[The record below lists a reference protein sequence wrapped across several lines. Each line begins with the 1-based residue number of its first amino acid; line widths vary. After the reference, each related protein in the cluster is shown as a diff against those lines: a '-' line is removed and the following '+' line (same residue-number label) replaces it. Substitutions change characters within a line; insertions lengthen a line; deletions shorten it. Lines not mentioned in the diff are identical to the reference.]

1 MALIAVI
8 DYGMGNLHSV
18 AKALEH
24 VAPEQSVVVTHDHN
38 LLMAADRVVLPGV
51 GAMRDCMQAMH
62 DAGVAELI
70 PELARTRPFLGICV
84 GMQALL
90 EHSEENGGVDTLGLF
105 PGQVIRFNDGQLDSA
120 GRPMKVPHMGWSPV
134 HQSIDHP
141 LWHGIADASRFYF
154 VHSYYVAQNDALP
167 IAARCHYQVEFA
179 AAIAQDCVF
188 ATQFHPEKSAQAG
201 LQLYQN
207 FTRWNGR

>member
-1 MALIAVI
+1 MIAVI

-24 VAPEQSVVVTHDHN
+24 VAPEQRVVVTHDHQI
-38 LLMAADRVVLPGV
+38 LQDADRVVLPGV
-51 GAMRDCMQAMH
+51 GAMRDCMQAMRS
-62 DAGVAELI
+62 AGVAQLI

-90 EHSEENGGVDTLGLF
+90 EQSEENNGVTTLGIF
-105 PGQVIRFNDGQLDSA
+105 PGQVTRFEAGRSDST
-120 GRPMKVPHMGWSPV
+120 GRPMKVPHMGWSQV
-134 HQSIDHP
+134 KKTLDHP

-154 VHSYYVAQNDALP
+154 VHSYFAPLSADLP
-167 IAARCHYQVEFA
+167 VVGQCHYQVDFA
-179 AAIAQDCVF
+179 AAIAQDYVF
-188 ATQFHPEKSAQAG
+188 ATQFHPEKSAQSG

-207 FTRWNGR
+207 FTRWNGH